1 MDDNDRIKK
10 HQKTPLKGST
20 RIKPAVAYRTVMKPK
35 SKKRFRPSMNWISE
49 IRKYQKTTDLLI
61 RKLPFTRLVKEIT
74 REVNTKDFRWTE
86 HALEALQE
94 ATEAYAVELLGAS
107 LLCTIH
113 AKRITL
119 MQKDIQLAQRIR
131 GR

>member
-1 MDDNDRIKK
+1 MDDKK
-10 HQKTPLKGST
+10 HHQKTPLKGSS
-20 RIKPAVAYRTVMKPK
+20 RIKPAVAFRSVVHPNN
-35 SKKRFRPSMNWISE
+35 KKRFRPSMKWISE

-61 RKLPFTRLVKEIT
+61 RKLPFTRLVRDIT
-74 REVNTKDFRWTE
+74 REVNTNDFRWTT

-94 ATEAYAVELLGAS
+94 ATEAYAVELLSAS

-113 AKRITL
+113 AKRVTL
-119 MQKDIQLAQRIR
+119 MQRDIQLAQRIR

>member
-1 MDDNDRIKK
+1 MDDNHKL
-10 HQKTPLKGST
+10 QKTPLKGST
-20 RIKPAVAYRTVMKPK
+20 RIKPAVAHRSIIKPK
-35 SKKRFRPSMNWISE
+35 NTKRFRPSMKWISE

-61 RKLPFTRLVKEIT
+61 RKLPFARLVKEIT
-74 REVNTKDFRWTE
+74 KEVNTKDFRWTE
-86 HALEALQE
+86 HAIEALQE
-94 ATEAYAVELLGAS
+94 ATEAYAVELLGSS

-113 AKRITL
+113 AKRVTL